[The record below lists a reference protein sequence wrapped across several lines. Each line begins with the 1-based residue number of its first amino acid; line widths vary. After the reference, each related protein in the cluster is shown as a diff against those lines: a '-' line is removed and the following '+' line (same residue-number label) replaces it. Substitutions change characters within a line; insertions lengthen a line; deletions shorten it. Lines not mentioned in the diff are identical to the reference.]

1 MWKAAGITF
10 GLGVALI
17 VFEWTIA
24 RRKKEGVTFTDRQR
38 MFGMLRISLVLA
50 LIVGWIGWMAD

>member
-1 MWKAAGITF
+1 MWTAAGITF

-17 VFEWTIA
+17 VFEWIIA

-50 LIVGWIGWMAD
+50 LIVGWVGWMAD

>member
-10 GLGVALI
+10 GLGLALI

-24 RRKKEGVTFTDRQR
+24 RRKKEGVTYTDRQR
-38 MFGMLRISLVLA
+38 MFGMLRISVVLA
-50 LIVGWIGWMAD
+50 VLVGWIGWMAD

>member
-10 GLGVALI
+10 GLGLALI

-24 RRKKEGVTFTDRQR
+24 RRKKEGVTYTDRQR
-38 MFGMLRISLVLA
+38 MFGMLRISVVLA
-50 LIVGWIGWMAD
+50 LLVGWIGWMAD

>member
-50 LIVGWIGWMAD
+50 LIVGWVGWMAD